1 MKAAFSL
8 LEIIIGILI
17 IGLIS
22 SFAIPKLMDTKDF
35 ANATTLKRDIFSI
48 ISSAQ
53 SYNLTSPETFNI
65 NNAIE
70 INDNIWTVDSEG
82 NLTDKTQCVKISF
95 NTDEITVSQQTETSL
110 VCDKLFKTIFKED
123 ETSKTFI
130 L

>member
-53 SYNLTSPETFNI
+53 SYNLTSPETFNLKD
-65 NNAIE
+65 AIE
-70 INDNIWTVDSEG
+70 INKNIWTVDSEE
-82 NLTDKTQCVKISF
+82 NLTDNTKCVKISF
-95 NTDEITVSQQTETSL
+95 DTNEITVTPQA
-110 VCDKLFKTIFKED
+110 
-123 ETSKTFI
+123 ETSKVCEKLHEEFTEEKKYKM
-130 L
+130 